1 MKFTKEVAD
10 KYVSTFF
17 IVKLFDSKLKKIQA
31 VFKAFILSPWL
42 FINIFVIMETK
53 KEFNCRH
60 CMLDFPIFVAVP

>member
-53 KEFNCRH
+53 K
-60 CMLDFPIFVAVP
+60 